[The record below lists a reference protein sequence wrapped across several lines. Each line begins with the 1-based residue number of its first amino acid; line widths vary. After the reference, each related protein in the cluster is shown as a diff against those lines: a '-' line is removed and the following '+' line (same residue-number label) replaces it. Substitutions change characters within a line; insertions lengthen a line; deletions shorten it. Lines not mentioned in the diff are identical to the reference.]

1 MSFSESTVAN
11 SFGDGRAAAGP
22 ASGAGPGAGAG
33 AAVLGAAVAGGVAR
47 GAGAGATAGAG
58 ADVDAVVAGFF
69 AQPLMIRPVS
79 SSDDNVAYRARVSMT
94 PPFASSRSTFGSQ
107 SYHGRRGDHEGLVA
121 SLLPCVTCV
130 VVCPSTVMKNNCQ
143 RPVRLD

>member
-1 MSFSESTVAN
+1 MSFSASTAAN

-22 ASGAGPGAGAG
+22 ASGAGAGAGAG
-33 AAVLGAAVAGGVAR
+33 AAVLGAAAAGGVAR
-47 GAGAGATAGAG
+47 GAAAGAG

-69 AQPLMIRPVS
+69 AQPLIIRPVS

-94 PPFASSRSTFGSQ
+94 PPLASSRSTFGSQ

-130 VVCPSTVMKNNCQ
+130 VVCPSTVVKNNCQ